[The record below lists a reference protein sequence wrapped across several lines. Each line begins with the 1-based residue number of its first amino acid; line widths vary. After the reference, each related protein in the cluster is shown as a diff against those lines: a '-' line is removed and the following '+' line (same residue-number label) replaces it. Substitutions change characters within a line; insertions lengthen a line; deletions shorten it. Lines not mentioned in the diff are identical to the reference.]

1 MFNNYLGLYYNLK
14 SNPYNLREKQL
25 LKLNNIRT
33 KTYGLS
39 TATLKNAV
47 ICNNLTNYVKEAKLL
62 QCIHVLLVSCRKDIY
77 IYIIYIY
84 YIYIYIYLYIY
95 ILYKYLYIHIIYIL
109 IYIYYILY
117 TYIYIYI
124 LWIAF

>member
-39 TATLKNAV
+39 TATLKNPV
-47 ICNNLTNYVKEAKLL
+47 ICSNLTNYVKEAKSL
-62 QCIHVLLVSCRKDIY
+62 QCIHVFMYFLCLVVKIYIFILYISIIY
-77 IYIIYIY
+77 IYI
-84 YIYIYIYLYIY
+84 YIY
-95 ILYKYLYIHIIYIL
+95 ILYKYLYIHIIYI
-109 IYIYYILY
+109 Y
-117 TYIYIYI
+117 
-124 LWIAF
+124 